1 MDYNYN
7 NVDWNNTF
15 INSDE
20 VRGWGI
26 RCLRERH
33 RKEYIKKRDDA
44 YAVALV
50 GAILLTVG
58 ACVMMDSFE
67 KAGKC
72 QGVLNTINEV
82 VDKAA
87 FDMAADEGY
96 KILK

>member
-1 MDYNYN
+1 MDYNR
-7 NVDWNNTF
+7 VDWNNTF

-33 RKEYIKKRDDA
+33 RKEYIKKRDGA
-44 YAVALV
+44 YLM
-50 GAILLTVG
+50 GGFGILLLTVG
-58 ACVMMDSFE
+58 VSMMIDGFE
-67 KAGKC
+67 KGGKY
-72 QGVLNTINEV
+72 QGVLNTINES

>member
-1 MDYNYN
+1 MDYNR
-7 NVDWNNTF
+7 VDWNNTF

-33 RKEYIKKRDDA
+33 RKEYIKKRDKA
-44 YAVALV
+44 YLV
-50 GAILLTVG
+50 GGFGILLLTVG
-58 ACVMMDSFE
+58 VSMMIDGFE
-67 KAGKC
+67 KGGKY
-72 QGVLNTINEV
+72 QGVLNTINES

>member
-1 MDYNYN
+1 MDYNR
-7 NVDWNNTF
+7 VDWNNTF

-67 KAGKC
+67 KAGKY
-72 QGVLNTINEV
+72 QGILNTINEA

>member
-1 MDYNYN
+1 MDYNR
-7 NVDWNNTF
+7 VDWDNTF

-67 KAGKC
+67 KAGKY
-72 QGVLNTINEV
+72 QGILNTINEA